1 MDWFNEIWNSLV
13 LHYSGYAPMWAAPG
27 KTAFPILLF
36 GYLHF
41 FLVSYWVHDMKT
53 VRAKIITVGSIFAV
67 DAVALVVFG
76 AVLGWL

>member
-1 MDWFNEIWNSLV
+1 MNHAHGVSCTGPVDPPRRLAISVVCDPAL
-13 LHYSGYAPMWAAPG
+13 
-27 KTAFPILLF
+27 

-53 VRAKIITVGSIFAV
+53 VRAKVIAVGSIFAV

-76 AVLGWL
+76 AFLGWL